1 LQLQVVNKARAA
13 VSINSSTPADKYYS
27 FKTTRCS
34 NQTFNECD
42 DGCWCM
48 VLLLVM
54 VVAI

>member
-1 LQLQVVNKARAA
+1 VNKARAA

-54 VVAI
+54 VVAM